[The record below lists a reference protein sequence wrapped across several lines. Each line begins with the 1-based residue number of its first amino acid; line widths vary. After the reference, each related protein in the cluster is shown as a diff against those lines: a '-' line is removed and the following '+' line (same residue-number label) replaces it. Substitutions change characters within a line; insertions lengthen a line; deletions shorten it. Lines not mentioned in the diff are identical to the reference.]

1 MHVMGLRVGRGG
13 PREQVGTTTP
23 TPTDVCVCSAL
34 PGCPA
39 PVVQVMQH
47 HPRVY
52 AELERLWFDVLTRHD
67 EELGVALREMR
78 QVPLLEKLVPAV
90 LKCVRACCK
99 LQLRTHAHASAMPVV
114 HVPLMAGCGMQQA
127 R

>member
-1 MHVMGLRVGRGG
+1 
-13 PREQVGTTTP
+13 
-23 TPTDVCVCSAL
+23 
-34 PGCPA
+34 
-39 PVVQVMQH
+39 MQH

-99 LQLRTHAHASAMPVV
+99 LQLRTHAHASTMPVV
-114 HVPLMAGCGMQQA
+114 HVPLMAGCGIQQA